1 MQETLV
7 GCLIG
12 AAITWLVSY
21 AYYKRAGDDLK
32 WEARKLEHQTQLIL
46 PALEQGGMVEL
57 TRAGG
62 TLVGFQKWIVPP
74 KGFNATSFGTPSVV
88 VGSNSS
94 SQPTAYGG
102 G

>member
-46 PALEQGGMVEL
+46 TALEQGGMVEL
-57 TRAGG
+57 KREGG
-62 TLVGFQKWIVPP
+62 KIVGFQKWIVRP

-88 VGSNSS
+88 VGSNCS
-94 SQPTAYGG
+94 SQPTVYDGG
-102 G
+102 